1 MVVILILEDAKNSID
16 KIVNKIAEFSDDG
29 YRDKA
34 EVLLSEVFKEDL
46 LIELL
51 VRTFVFRYLTG
62 RIIELKNDYELY
74 SKYKKRINESNIVLA
89 EKLGEAEE
97 IAPELVR
104 DIMVFAKKSINSNT
118 MHVDSLFD
126 DLEFLWLLI
135 EKDLDK
141 DLVSYKK

>member
-1 MVVILILEDAKNSID
+1 MVILILEDAKNSID